1 VTDKSNIPVD
11 DLRQKLKNLGYLQT
25 TVGRFV
31 LAPARHE
38 RSALHIAASASARIG
53 ALAALL
59 LGPAA
64 AIGIAARLPQLVTGV
79 RDAIVVA
86 LYLAILFGLGGT
98 AAAFLTGLA
107 ARAAARTSGRT
118 RLVPAVA
125 STVVSAACLVYLA
138 LWWSAVTPD
147 PASRASLWAAGALAV
162 ALAISLILGH
172 AVAVMTAA
180 LVALEASGP
189 APAGGRRR
197 LLWGMARV
205 AAFAG
210 AAVLLAST
218 TRSRD
223 APSVAPAFA
232 AVPTGQRV
240 VVFGVDG
247 FDPALF
253 DAFPAANRPATPA
266 LRPPAMSRIAAP
278 PEEDPPRAWTTIA
291 TGVPPEIHG
300 ISQLELRRVAG
311 VEGALDRSRASRLG
325 RMIGGVTDLF
335 RLTQPA
341 LATGVQRRQK
351 AFWEVAAE
359 KGFSTAVINW
369 WATWPAAGP
378 GIVVSE
384 RAILRFQQPGEQNGE
399 VTPPEFYDALLRDWL
414 TLSREAR
421 ALAASHLSLVQAADV
436 RTILTRSA
444 ELDASQIMI
453 ALHPAL
459 GKPDLLAVYLPG
471 LDIARHALAASE
483 TGLSPSALAARAGA
497 FLSYYIFLDWMM
509 RRIIEPSGATWI
521 LVTHPGRVPA
531 SAPGQLAVGG
541 AAAAR
546 ITTTAS
552 FVDVAP
558 TVLYALGL
566 PASRTISGRPQTAL
580 FHAEFVARYP
590 VRTVESYGSRAAT
603 PAPRSGQPLNQEMI
617 DRLRSLGYVR

>member
-1 VTDKSNIPVD
+1 VTDTPNLPVD
-11 DLRQKLKNLGYLQT
+11 DLRQKLKDLGYLQT
-25 TVGRFV
+25 SVDRFV
-31 LAPARHE
+31 LAPARQE
-38 RSALHIAASASARIG
+38 RSAVRIAAGASVRIG
-53 ALAALL
+53 ALAAAL

-64 AIGIAARLPQLVTGV
+64 AVGIAARLPQLVTGL

-86 LYLAILFGLGGT
+86 LYLAILFGLGST
-98 AAAFLTGLA
+98 VAAFLTGLA
-107 ARAAARTSGRT
+107 ARAAARASGGT

-125 STVVSAACLVYLA
+125 STVVSAACLAYLA
-138 LWWSAVTPD
+138 LWWSAVSPG
-147 PASRASLWAAGALAV
+147 PASRASLWTAAALAV

-180 LVALEASGP
+180 LVALEASGA
-189 APAGGRRR
+189 APVRGRRR
-197 LLWGMARV
+197 LLWGIARL

-210 AAVLLAST
+210 AAALLATT

-223 APSVAPAFA
+223 TPSAAPAFA

-253 DAFPAANRPATPA
+253 DAFPTANLVGTPA
-266 LRPPAMSRIAAP
+266 LRPPAVSRIAAP
-278 PEEDPPRAWTTIA
+278 PEGDPARVWTTIA
-291 TGVPPEIHG
+291 TGVPPKVHG

-311 VEGALDRSRASRLG
+311 VEGALDGPGASRLG
-325 RMIGGVTDLF
+325 RMIGGATDLF
-335 RLTQPA
+335 RLTRPA
-341 LATGVQRRQK
+341 IATGVQRRQK

-359 KGFSTAVINW
+359 KGFSTAVLNW

-378 GIVVSE
+378 GMVVTE
-384 RAILRFQQPGEQNGE
+384 RAMLRFDLVGEQNGE
-399 VTPPEFYDALLRDWL
+399 VMPPELYDALRRDWL

-421 ALAASHLSLVQAADV
+421 AVAASHLGVVQAADV
-436 RTILTRSA
+436 RAILTRSA

-471 LDIARHALAASE
+471 LDIARHALAATE

-497 FLSYYIFLDWMM
+497 LFNYYIFLDWMM
-509 RRIIEPSGATWI
+509 RRIIEPSRATWI
-521 LVTHPGRVPA
+521 LVTHPGRVSS
-531 SAPGQLAVGG
+531 SALGQLAVGG

-546 ITTTAS
+546 VTTTAS

-558 TVLYALGL
+558 TVLYALGV

-580 FHAEFVARYP
+580 FHSEFVARYP
-590 VRTVESYGSRAAT
+590 VRTVETYGSRAAT